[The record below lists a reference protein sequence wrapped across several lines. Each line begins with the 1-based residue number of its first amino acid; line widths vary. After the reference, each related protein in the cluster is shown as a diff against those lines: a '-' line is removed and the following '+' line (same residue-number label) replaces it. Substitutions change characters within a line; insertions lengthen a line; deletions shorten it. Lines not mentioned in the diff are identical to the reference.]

1 MKLPLTISLLASN
14 RTALLERCLDSLK
27 PLLQQVPAE
36 LIVVFTGTD
45 ARVRQIA
52 EAYTDQVIP
61 FAWCN
66 DFSAA
71 RNEGLKHA
79 KGEWFLYLDDDE
91 WFDDVTEICDFFR
104 SGEYLRFHSASYV
117 SRNYTVWNGTGYTE
131 FAAYRMARRT
141 PDLHFENP
149 IHEELMPFYGPCKV
163 FHSFVHHYGYLKKTV
178 SKSTGKD
185 RRNIPLLRED
195 IAKRPDYVK
204 NYAQLAQEYFA
215 MQKWEQA
222 EAACRQGLKVCT
234 KEDFAYQSWL
244 QSYLVETLYK
254 KGDYEQAK
262 REALRI
268 LEEGKPCELV
278 RLVLYLMLITI
289 CAAKDLS
296 EKTLA
301 YGEAFE
307 KLLSH
312 MEQNPTLWIEQRIG
326 TVNRDKVMNPNWLYP
341 ARFNCIRAA
350 LELSK
355 QEKAEAFLKL
365 LPWEAEYGIE
375 AYYPLLDQWKA
386 DYPSLLPGLLAAL
399 PYDSPYLLMQRFLSS
414 EDPFLFHRCLKELK
428 HPYLQQ
434 QLMKKA
440 LQIGNGY
447 FILMERMDL
456 DSWNNCIT
464 GIVEETPY
472 DELQYLWE
480 AEEKILTGH
489 YLQGLWLK
497 KLLLEK
503 QLLCGFLMKKELLEA
518 LEAYA
523 LCTQAYY
530 QELYQEAF
538 FREGQRCLLPAECR
552 ASFVVLD
559 ALDAWKQGKPA
570 ETLRLFRT
578 ALPVA
583 PQITGVIR
591 EVIRIISNEIMHPAP
606 AAGSEFEQLA
616 VQMKAALNTMVQDS
630 RYTEAMSILS
640 QLLPLLPNDMELLKL
655 QQQLLSKIC

>member
-14 RTALLERCLDSLK
+14 RISLLERCLDSLK

-45 ARVRQIA
+45 AHVRQIA
-52 EAYTDQVIP
+52 EAYTDQVLP

-71 RNEGLKHA
+71 RDEGLKHA

-91 WFDDVTEICDFFR
+91 WFDDVTEICDFFQ
-104 SGEYLRFHSASYV
+104 SGEYKKYNSAGYIQ
-117 SRNYTVWNGTGYTE
+117 RNYLDWNGALYSDYI
-131 FAAYRMARRT
+131 AYRMARRT
-141 PDLHFENP
+141 SDLHFENP
-149 IHEELMPFYGPCKV
+149 IHEELSPFHGPCKI

-185 RRNIPLLRED
+185 LRNIPLLQKD

-254 KGDYEQAK
+254 KGDYAQSE
-262 REALRI
+262 REALGI
-268 LEEGKPCELV
+268 LEEEKPCELI
-278 RLVLYLMLITI
+278 RLVLYLILITI
-289 CAAKDLS
+289 YEAKDLS
-296 EKTLA
+296 EKTLT
-301 YGEAFE
+301 YGESFE
-307 KLLSH
+307 KLLSY
-312 MEQNPTLWIEQRIG
+312 MEQNPKLWIEQRIG

-341 ARFNCIRAA
+341 ARLNCVRAA
-350 LELSK
+350 LELSDR
-355 QEKAEAFLKL
+355 EKTEYFLRL
-365 LPWEAEYGIE
+365 LPWDKEYMIE
-375 AYYPLLDQWKA
+375 QYYPLFDQWKE
-386 DYPSLLPGLLAAL
+386 DYPSLLPELLTTL

-464 GIVEETPY
+464 RIVEETPY
-472 DELQYLWE
+472 DELQYLW
-480 AEEKILTGH
+480 AVEEKILTGH
-489 YLQGLWLK
+489 YLQGLWLR

-523 LCTQAYY
+523 LCTQTYY

-538 FREGQRCLLPAECR
+538 FREGQRYLLPAECR

-559 ALDAWKQGKPA
+559 ALNAWKQGKTT

-578 ALPVA
+578 ALPIA
-583 PQITGVIR
+583 PLITGVIR
-591 EVIRIISNEIMHPAP
+591 EVIRIISNEIMYPAP
-606 AAGSEFEQLA
+606 AAGPEFEQLA
-616 VQMKAALNTMVQDS
+616 VQMKAALKALIQKGQ
-630 RYTEAMSILS
+630 YTEAMSVLT
-640 QLLPLLPNDMELLKL
+640 QLLPLLPNDIELVKL
-655 QQQLLSKIC
+655 QQQLLAKAH